1 MILPLKELCILF
13 HCYCPQV
20 VEGGAVYKVGV
31 DVDNASLHDDY
42 TQALNVQLLVSLS
55 Q

>member
-1 MILPLKELCILF
+1 MILPLKEFCLLF
-13 HCYCPQV
+13 HRYCPQV
-20 VEGGAVYKVGV
+20 FVGGAVYKEGV